1 MFSTTLQYNV
11 IGRVRELNLL
21 KTTAD
26 SGLLSKFEANGV
38 DLATLEKLLPA
49 IESSGLLT
57 LAGSSQQFVINL
69 LAPLLVEP
77 ATILIPVLAG
87 ALSVGPAAFFGAAAA
102 CGLTEVFFVA
112 NDVELPLVGL
122 PAGTFLGLLLVP
134 LTVVLGGAGAAL
146 ARSKE

>member
-21 KTTAD
+21 KTD
-26 SGLLSKFEANGV
+26 SGLLSKLEANGV

-57 LAGSSQQFVINL
+57 LVGSSQQFVINL

-87 ALSVGPAAFFGAAAA
+87 ALSVGPAAFFGTAAA
-102 CGLTEVFFVA
+102 CGLTEVFCGQRRRIPWWVFQ
-112 NDVELPLVGL
+112 
-122 PAGTFLGLLLVP
+122 PAPSWVSCLFH
-134 LTVVLGGAGAAL
+134 
-146 ARSKE
+146 